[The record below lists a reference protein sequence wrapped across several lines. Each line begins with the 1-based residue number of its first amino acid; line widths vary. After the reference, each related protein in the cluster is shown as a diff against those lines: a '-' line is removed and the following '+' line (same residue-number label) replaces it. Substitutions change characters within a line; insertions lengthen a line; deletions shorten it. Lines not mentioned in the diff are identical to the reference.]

1 LKIIRKEKGDFEM
14 PTNKPMAFVILSFG
28 VIALAVSFLPGAAQ
42 EKIEGT
48 VVSTNLTA
56 CSVVPGKV
64 GTCEG
69 TLVLESKKQGK
80 PHQTTVKVTR
90 DTALKKG
97 DEKLFL
103 FQLNGAPATV
113 TFFERKS
120 EKVAQSVVAKGR

>member
-1 LKIIRKEKGDFEM
+1 MDYRLAIKVFMVSMLMLTIFPSI
-14 PTNKPMAFVILSFG
+14 SFG
-28 VIALAVSFLPGAAQ
+28 Q

-69 TLVLESKKQGK
+69 TLVLESKKEGK

-97 DEKLFL
+97 EEKVFL
-103 FQLNGAPATV
+103 FQLQGSPATV
-113 TFFERKS
+113 TFSENKG
-120 EKVAQSVVAKGR
+120 EKVAQSVTTKGK

>member
-1 LKIIRKEKGDFEM
+1 MLK
-14 PTNKPMAFVILSFG
+14 NQVFVVLTFCA
-28 VIALAVSFLPGAAQ
+28 IALAISLLPGLAQ

-69 TLVLESKKQGK
+69 TLVLESKKDAK

-90 DTALKKG
+90 DTVLKKG

-103 FQLNGAPATV
+103 FQLNGASVTV
-113 TFFERKS
+113 TFFEGKA
-120 EKVAQSVVAKGR
+120 EKVAESVVMKGR